1 MDGRQSVQTYL
12 MNNSSVVEQLCS
24 HRHLGIKSK
33 KTAVLLRKLVEV
45 KTVQTTQIMTCGLI
59 CMYVCTVAQDSVQ
72 VAQVPVQCLRQWLD
86 EKAPP
91 VQVAEGDTTTCASG
105 LSVLVAE

>member
-1 MDGRQSVQTYL
+1 MDGRQSVQTHL

-45 KTVQTTQIMTCGLI
+45 KTVQTT
-59 CMYVCTVAQDSVQ
+59 
-72 VAQVPVQCLRQWLD
+72 
-86 EKAPP
+86 
-91 VQVAEGDTTTCASG
+91 
-105 LSVLVAE
+105 